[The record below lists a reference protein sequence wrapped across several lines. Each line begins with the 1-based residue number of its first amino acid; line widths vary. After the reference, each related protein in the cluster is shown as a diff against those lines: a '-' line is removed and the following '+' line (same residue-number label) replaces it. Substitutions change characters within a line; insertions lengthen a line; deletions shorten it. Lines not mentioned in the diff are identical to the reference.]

1 MSTRG
6 IICEEVPRMCDMCG
20 TIEECRPYGPN
31 YEQICF
37 ECAMTKCDKELVEQ
51 RMRQLIFGEKQ

>member
-1 MSTRG
+1 
-6 IICEEVPRMCDMCG
+6 MCDMCG
-20 TIEECRPYGPN
+20 TIDECRPYGPN